1 MKRVISVS
9 GSEEE
14 TVEICEKVAKLSLEC
29 SFDSKV
35 KSTDGSI
42 SSIMIKLYGN
52 DRNKLKEDHK
62 DILAIITDVKNK
74 YNANKKG
81 MFTYKLNDLK
91 TPVNK
96 DLIID
101 ALKYSKIK
109 HEYIKEDNEL
119 LAKITAQELDDLL
132 KDLQEIYVDLSYYP
146 IGSKPVKNAIVI
158 GVYISGLEMDE
169 ILELGLE
176 EGCFR
181 EEDDRIVLNM
191 DITKV
196 KNILCNSK
204 KSI

>member
-14 TVEICEKVAKLSLEC
+14 TVEICEKVAKLGLEC

-42 SSIMIKLYGN
+42 SSIMIKLYDN
-52 DRNKLKEDHK
+52 DRIRLKEGHK

-81 MFTYKLNDLK
+81 MFTYQFTDLK

-96 DLIID
+96 DLIMD

-109 HEYIKEDNEL
+109 YEYLKSENEL
-119 LAKITAQELDDLL
+119 LAEITAQELDDLL
-132 KDLQEIYVDLSYYP
+132 KELQEIYIDLSYYP
-146 IGSKPVKNAIVI
+146 IGSKPVKNAVVL
-158 GVYISGLEMDE
+158 GVFISGVEMED

-176 EGCFR
+176 KGCFR

-191 DITKV
+191 DIDKV
-196 KNILCNSK
+196 KTILCSAAN
-204 KSI
+204 

>member
-14 TVEICEKVAKLSLEC
+14 TVEICEKVAKLGLEC

-52 DRNKLKEDHK
+52 DRIKLKEDHK

-81 MFTYKLNDLK
+81 MFTYQLNDLK

-109 HEYIKEDNEL
+109 CEYLKSENEL
-119 LAKITAQELDDLL
+119 LAEITAPELDDLL
-132 KDLQEIYVDLSYYP
+132 KELQEIYVDLSYYP
-146 IGSKPVKNAIVI
+146 IGSKPVKNAVVL
-158 GVYISGLEMDE
+158 GVYISGVEMED

-176 EGCFR
+176 KGCFR

-191 DITKV
+191 DINKV
-196 KNILCNSK
+196 KTILCNELK
-204 KSI
+204 N